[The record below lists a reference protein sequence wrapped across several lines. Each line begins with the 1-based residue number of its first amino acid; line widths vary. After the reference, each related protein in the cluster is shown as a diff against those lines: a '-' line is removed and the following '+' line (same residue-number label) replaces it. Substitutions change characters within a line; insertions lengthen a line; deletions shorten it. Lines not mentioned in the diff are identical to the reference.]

1 MSKHVSKVSCRSAG
15 HVWTGTD
22 ISGHCFL
29 LTFNCLVI
37 LEEVREVT
45 RQFKVR
51 DSLLCDVTTCLLHWL
66 VVLWEGMMLATS
78 LYFHT
83 EPEKV
88 CGVLCA
94 IVPWAAIYRGKLL
107 QRISTVLQLL
117 LKYCDIVQV
126 LVPFQQCIL
135 LNHRCDYY

>member
-1 MSKHVSKVSCRSAG
+1 MTVHQTKATCYQAG
-15 HVWTGTD
+15 HRWTGFD
-22 ISGHCFL
+22 PSGHCFL
-29 LTFNCLVI
+29 LSWNCLVI
-37 LEEVREVT
+37 LEELPQIPDT
-45 RQFKVR
+45 R
-51 DSLLCDVTTCLLHWL
+51 SLLSSTTRALLNL
-66 VVLWEGMMLATS
+66 LILLWEGMMLATS

-94 IVPWAAIYRGKLL
+94 IVPWLAIYRGKLL
-107 QRISTVLQLL
+107 QRVSTVLQLL

-126 LVPFQQCIL
+126 LVPFQHCIL